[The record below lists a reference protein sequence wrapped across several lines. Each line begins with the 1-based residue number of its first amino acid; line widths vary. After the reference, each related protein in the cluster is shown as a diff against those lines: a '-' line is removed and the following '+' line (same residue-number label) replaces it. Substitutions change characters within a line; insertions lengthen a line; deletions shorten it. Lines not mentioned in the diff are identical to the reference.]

1 MSNFYDYIPHTD
13 LDIKE
18 MLNSLKFDSVD
29 DLFKDVPDSIRLKN
43 FLELPQPLSEGELL
57 PELHR
62 ISLENIT
69 VNRSVSFLGGGAY
82 HHFIPS
88 AVRHLIFRSEFYTA
102 YTPYQAEASQG
113 TLQAIYEFQSLICH
127 LTGMEA
133 ATASH
138 YDGATALAEGVL
150 MAMGE
155 TGRDEVVVS
164 RCVNPEY
171 KTVLSTYIKP
181 RKKIIKEIP
190 VLDGITDLELLQK
203 LISPNTAALVVQ
215 YPNFFGNIEE
225 LAELA
230 KAANKA
236 GALFIVAIG
245 DPVALGCLESPGAF
259 GADIVTGEGQPLGI
273 PLSFGGPYVGFIAS
287 RNKLVRRLPGRIA
300 GMTNDLEGKRA
311 FVLTLQA
318 REQHIRREK
327 ASSNICTNEGLCAL
341 AVTVFLSLL
350 GPTGLREM
358 AELCYQK
365 AHYAYNQFTAIPGVK
380 PLFAAPLVAG
390 SSTPFFHEF
399 ALQFP
404 GSMEGLCFPDGR
416 PVFLGSKL
424 DSHFPEYPG
433 SRLLCVTETM
443 SRKLIDETAAIVKQH
458 LIKGVVPA

>member
-18 MLNSLKFDSVD
+18 MLNSLKCDSVD

-82 HHFIPS
+82 HHFVPS

-190 VLDGITDLELLQK
+190 VLDGVTDLGALQK

-225 LAELA
+225 LVDLA

-236 GALFIVAIG
+236 GALFIVALG

-327 ASSNICTNEGLCAL
+327 SSSNICTNEGLCAL

-350 GPTGLREM
+350 GPAGLREM
-358 AELCYQK
+358 GDLCYQK

-380 PLFAAPLVAG
+380 PLFA
-390 SSTPFFHEF
+390 SPFFHEF

-404 GSMEGLCFPDGR
+404 VSLEGLCFPDGR

-443 SRKLIDETAAIVKQH
+443 SRKVIDETAAIVKQH